1 MAEQEGTPSTGG
13 SRDGTGAGD
22 HDRPY
27 HFGHKSTSAC
37 PHPFSGVE
45 FARLLIVRG
54 RAGQRKSMPMP
65 HKVSDSEHLLSAA
78 TLRIGNAGRAT
89 RSSSI
94 RT

>member
-1 MAEQEGTPSTGG
+1 MAEQEGSPLTGG

-27 HFGHKSTSAC
+27 NFGHKSTSAY

-54 RAGQRKSMPMP
+54 QVRAAQEDVDTPQG
-65 HKVSDSEHLLSAA
+65 E
-78 TLRIGNAGRAT
+78 
-89 RSSSI
+89 
-94 RT
+94 

>member
-45 FARLLIVRG
+45 FARLLILRG
-54 RAGQRKSMPMP
+54 RFQPAK
-65 HKVSDSEHLLSAA
+65 EHGDAPQ
-78 TLRIGNAGRAT
+78 GE
-89 RSSSI
+89 
-94 RT
+94 